1 MFNPIRRHLLIP
13 QGKTLS
19 IVITFPIGTN
29 LTDNVV
35 RARIRKSETTD
46 GEITTDNAQYVDP
59 TVTLDVGNRTV
70 TILFRESI
78 TGTLISNCTYS
89 QLPIVKTTRQ
99 VDTDAIQKLATADL
113 PGKAPYF
120 WEVEW
125 SNAAGSVEP
134 LFFGGVLVP
143 RESNR

>member
-19 IVITFPIGTN
+19 IVITFPTGTD
-29 LTDNVV
+29 LTGNAV
-35 RARIRKSETTD
+35 RARIRKSETAD
-46 GEITTDNAQYVDP
+46 AAITTGDAQYLDP
-59 TVTLDVGNRTV
+59 TVTLDVGNRTA
-70 TILFRESI
+70 TILFTEAMTEI
-78 TGTLISNCTYS
+78 LISNCTYS

-99 VDTDAIQKLATADL
+99 VDTNAIQKLAPADL

-125 SNAAGSVEP
+125 EDAVGTVEP